1 VLPKAFTDAMKFRLG
16 PEAEL
21 FFTEHE
27 TQAPVSVRVNPFK
40 SVTKFDSQEHISW
53 AKNGRYLP
61 ERISFTFDPLFHA
74 GCYYVQEASS
84 MFLEQVFNAVAGSSN
99 GIRVLDA
106 CAAPGGKSTHI
117 LSLLDQESLLVS
129 NEVIPS
135 RNKIL
140 SQNLSKWGC
149 SNVVVTQNETEKF
162 SALTGFF
169 DVIIVDAPCS
179 GEGLF
184 RKDPEACN
192 EWSPDA
198 VNICARRQHQILDDL
213 YPALKEGGYIIYS
226 TCTYEESENEE
237 QVAHMISTYGMELV
251 DLPLFNN
258 DMVKSS
264 GGLRFYPHRIKGEG
278 FFISALKKC
287 EAEEEVKKRTKNS
300 GKKETVKFPEG
311 LLNNQTRFIPYS
323 HEDEL
328 YAFPEEHY
336 TSINLIQDHL
346 FVRKAGVHVG
356 TTKGK
361 DFIPSQEL
369 ALSMDVH
376 PEVKRVNLEE
386 PDAITYLQC
395 GALQLPFSEKGWM
408 LVTYEHFPLG
418 WIKAL
423 GNRVNNYYPRE
434 WRILKQ

>member
-1 VLPKAFTDAMKFRLG
+1 MKFRLG

-21 FFTEHE
+21 FFAEHE

-40 SVTKFDSQEHISW
+40 SVSKFDSQEHIPW

-84 MFLEQVFNAVAGSSN
+84 MFLEQVFNAVAGSSK

-117 LSLLDQESLLVS
+117 LSLLDQQSLLVS

-149 SNVVVTQNETEKF
+149 SNVVVTQNEPEKF
-162 SALTGFF
+162 SALKGFF

-192 EWSPDA
+192 EWSPDS
-198 VNICARRQHQILDDL
+198 VNICTRRQHQILDDL

-237 QVAHMISTYGMELV
+237 QVARMISTYGMELV

-258 DMVKSS
+258 EMVKSS

-278 FFISALKKC
+278 FFISALRKC

-300 GKKETVKFPEG
+300 GKKETAKFPEG

-328 YAFPEEHY
+328 YAFPEEHFA
-336 TSINLIQDHL
+336 SITLIQDHL

-369 ALSMDVH
+369 ALSIDVH